1 MEVFYV
7 IGGLIMFL
15 ILWIFF
21 IPVCLRIDTDLDRY
35 EVTQAGTLNISFSPH
50 EERRVRLKIFGC
62 NVRISGKKKIRPRTA
77 AKKSRP
83 AIKRSTATWIFL
95 MKGIKKSFR
104 LRKLVWTMDL
114 DDVVLNAR
122 MVPIL
127 FFLNTDT
134 VSLNTNFS
142 DRFYFRLEID
152 ARVNKM
158 LWTFFIFYLRK

>member
-1 MEVFYV
+1 
-7 IGGLIMFL
+7 
-15 ILWIFF
+15 
-21 IPVCLRIDTDLDRY
+21 
-35 EVTQAGTLNISFSPH
+35 
-50 EERRVRLKIFGC
+50 
-62 NVRISGKKKIRPRTA
+62 
-77 AKKSRP
+77 
-83 AIKRSTATWIFL
+83 
-95 MKGIKKSFR
+95 
-104 LRKLVWTMDL
+104 MDL